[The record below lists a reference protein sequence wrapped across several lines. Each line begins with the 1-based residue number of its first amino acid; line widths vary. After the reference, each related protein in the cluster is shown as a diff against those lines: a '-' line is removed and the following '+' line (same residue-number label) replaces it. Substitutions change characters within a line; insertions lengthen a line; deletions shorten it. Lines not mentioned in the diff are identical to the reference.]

1 MIELESD
8 TRASLITDPPDGRI
22 PALTPAGRLR
32 QTAAAAAAA
41 AQHRAPSPRDL
52 GNALRCITAGVP
64 QLGGRY
70 GSGNLSHYQIYQT
83 PEYVVLEMEVIHD
96 ARIIPL
102 DGSPHLP
109 QNVRTWNGD
118 PRGHWEGQTL
128 VVDTTNFSSRSTFM
142 GSAENLHLVERFTR
156 VAADEIRYEVTL
168 DDAATLTQPW
178 SASVRWKQSQD
189 TIYEYAC
196 HERNGRMMED
206 ILRAARA
213 ADQTA
218 AGPRD

>member
-41 AQHRAPSPRDL
+41 AQHPAASPRDL

-70 GSGNLSHYQIYQT
+70 GSGNLSHHQIYQT
-83 PEYVVLEMEVIHD
+83 SEDVGLEMEGIHN

-102 DGSPHLP
+102 AGSPPLP
-109 QNVRTWNGD
+109 RNVRTCD
-118 PRGHWEGQTL
+118 RQPRGHAAGQT
-128 VVDTTNFSSRSTFM
+128 
-142 GSAENLHLVERFTR
+142 
-156 VAADEIRYEVTL
+156 
-168 DDAATLTQPW
+168 P
-178 SASVRWKQSQD
+178 
-189 TIYEYAC
+189 
-196 HERNGRMMED
+196 
-206 ILRAARA
+206 
-213 ADQTA
+213 
-218 AGPRD
+218 